1 MQPNRPNR
9 PNRIEKLSP
18 LLINQLAAGEVVTRP
33 ASVVKELLENA
44 IDAGADVIEIRITQ
58 GGMGMIEVVDNGQ
71 GILPED
77 MSMAVTRHATSKV
90 ADVANL
96 HGITTLGFRGEALA
110 SIVAVSRVCIISS
123 ADDTGVGRRLL
134 VTGVIGDT
142 PDIVPCV
149 YQRGTQV
156 TVKDLYF
163 NVPAR
168 RANLKNIATEYQHIE
183 TVVKGIATAYPAMTL
198 RLYHDGKCR
207 QQLQAVTLTCHQ
219 KHTDNQHTD
228 NQKHI
233 NCLSPMIDEHQQGT
247 LFTAFTAYLT
257 RLQQVLDLS
266 WARLL
271 PFYHPL
277 SPYLPRPSKNT
288 DESSYLV
295 GWLWQSTTAKCER
308 LIYVNHRLI
317 KLPSISQQIRQ
328 TLTAQGVD
336 AESISYAVYFVLPSE
351 LCHVNVHPSK
361 QTIHIQALSV
371 INTHLHDCLSKCL
384 NQLDKTQLCQPQPH
398 KQHSNKQHSNKQ
410 HSNKQHLRKPSIQP
424 KQQSNTTS
432 DIPPQSAPQSAPK
445 SALKQTRTLISQPA
459 QSSYVKSSNFSKSY
473 DKRPS
478 GMAQVNSPHAIYQL
492 SHVSDSPINSHYSAN
507 SNSSVNFN
515 PLNTD
520 DDPIALSVI
529 YRLSASLLS
538 HLVINRAWRLIDCS
552 WQNQMNH
559 SLLFM
564 NDKRLR
570 LPTEH
575 VPWQLLWHQQT
586 LILTQNR
593 HDSQCLIARLT
604 DEATLH
610 QLLTQNTVN

>member
-1 MQPNRPNR
+1 MQPNR

-219 KHTDNQHTD
+219 KHTDNQ
-228 NQKHI
+228 KHI

-277 SPYLPRPSKNT
+277 SSYLPRLSKNT

-398 KQHSNKQHSNKQ
+398 KQHSNKQHS
-410 HSNKQHLRKPSIQP
+410 RKPSIQP
-424 KQQSNTTS
+424 KQQPNTTS
-432 DIPPQSAPQSAPK
+432 DIPPQSAPQSA
-445 SALKQTRTLISQPA
+445 LEQTRTLISQPA
-459 QSSYVKSSNFSKSY
+459 QSSYFKSSNFSKSY

-478 GMAQVNSPHAIYQL
+478 GMAQVNSPPAIYQL

-507 SNSSVNFN
+507 LNYSVNFN

-538 HLVINRAWRLIDCS
+538 HLVINRVWRLIDCS

-559 SLLFM
+559 SLLFI

-586 LILTQNR
+586 LILTQNC
-593 HDSQCLIARLT
+593 HDSQSLIARLT
-604 DEATLH
+604 GEATLH
-610 QLLTQNTVN
+610 QLLIQNTVH

>member
-1 MQPNRPNR
+1 MQPNR

-219 KHTDNQHTD
+219 KHTDNQ
-228 NQKHI
+228 KHI

-277 SPYLPRPSKNT
+277 SSYLPRLSKNT

-398 KQHSNKQHSNKQ
+398 KQHSNKQHS
-410 HSNKQHLRKPSIQP
+410 RKPSIQP
-424 KQQSNTTS
+424 KQQPNTTS
-432 DIPPQSAPQSAPK
+432 DIPPQSAPQSA
-445 SALKQTRTLISQPA
+445 LEQTRTLISQPA
-459 QSSYVKSSNFSKSY
+459 QSSYFKSSNFSKSY

-507 SNSSVNFN
+507 LNYSVNFN

-538 HLVINRAWRLIDCS
+538 HLVINRVWRLIDCS

-559 SLLFM
+559 SLLFI

-586 LILTQNR
+586 LILTQNC
-593 HDSQCLIARLT
+593 HDSQSLIARLT
-604 DEATLH
+604 GEATLH
-610 QLLTQNTVN
+610 QLLIQNTVH

>member
-1 MQPNRPNR
+1 MQPNR

-219 KHTDNQHTD
+219 KHTDNQ
-228 NQKHI
+228 KHI

-277 SPYLPRPSKNT
+277 SSYLPRLSKNT

-398 KQHSNKQHSNKQ
+398 KQHSNKQHS
-410 HSNKQHLRKPSIQP
+410 RKPSIQP
-424 KQQSNTTS
+424 KQQPNTTS
-432 DIPPQSAPQSAPK
+432 DIPPQSAPQSALEP
-445 SALKQTRTLISQPA
+445 TRTLISQPA
-459 QSSYVKSSNFSKSY
+459 QSSYFKSSNFSKSY

-507 SNSSVNFN
+507 LNYSVNFN

-538 HLVINRAWRLIDCS
+538 HLVINRVWRLIDCS

-559 SLLFM
+559 SLLFI

-586 LILTQNR
+586 LILTQNC
-593 HDSQCLIARLT
+593 HDSQSLIARLT
-604 DEATLH
+604 GEATLH
-610 QLLTQNTVN
+610 QLLIQNTVH

>member
-219 KHTDNQHTD
+219 KHTDNQ
-228 NQKHI
+228 KHI

-277 SPYLPRPSKNT
+277 SSYLPRLSKNT

-398 KQHSNKQHSNKQ
+398 KQHSNKQHS
-410 HSNKQHLRKPSIQP
+410 RKPSIQP
-424 KQQSNTTS
+424 KQQPNTTS
-432 DIPPQSAPQSAPK
+432 DIPPQSAPQSA
-445 SALKQTRTLISQPA
+445 LEQTRTLISQPA
-459 QSSYVKSSNFSKSY
+459 QSSYFKSSNFSKSY

-507 SNSSVNFN
+507 LNYSVNFN

-538 HLVINRAWRLIDCS
+538 HLVINRVWRLIDCS

-559 SLLFM
+559 SLLFI

-586 LILTQNR
+586 LILTQNC
-593 HDSQCLIARLT
+593 HDSQSLIARLT
-604 DEATLH
+604 GEATLH
-610 QLLTQNTVN
+610 QLLIQNTVH